1 MTQIYLPIISTNM
14 WPPELMK
21 TAFVYM
27 QQTILQC
34 AAFCLGLLLLFASQG
49 LRAEEGRL
57 PAINPKLVKM
67 SIVEPERDSGYTVG
81 DLLTR
86 TVTLEIKKPYK
97 LLDTSLPI
105 VGYEKRYQGQVTGIE
120 LRDIKKTE
128 EDRKD
133 RTVHTITLTYQVFTR
148 NVVAKPA
155 ALSPEFVKI
164 QNGKDIYE
172 LRIPSW
178 NFRIS
183 PIAVFG
189 EVKLETDM
197 SPFRGPLLKHYGQE
211 KILLKTALVIL
222 VLAALGLLY
231 ILGMHAWLP
240 RMGGPFARAY
250 RDLRKL
256 RKLPASDETLKL
268 GLARVHQAFNLSLG
282 ASVFSDSVDQFLQQ
296 KPAFSVMR
304 RDINRF
310 FDLSRHAFFVRADA
324 QSMEED
330 PHAWLLQFTRHC
342 RDCERG
348 LRPEK
353 RA

>member
-1 MTQIYLPIISTNM
+1 MTQTCLPIISTNM
-14 WPPELMK
+14 WPPDPMK
-21 TAFVYM
+21 TALAFM
-27 QQTILQC
+27 RQPFLQC
-34 AAFCLGLLLLFASQG
+34 AALSLGLLLFTSQA
-49 LRAEEGRL
+49 LKAEEGRL
-57 PAINPKLVKM
+57 PAINPKLVKL
-67 SIVEPERDSGYTVG
+67 SVIDPERDSGYTVG

-86 TVTLEIKKPYK
+86 IVTLEIKKPYK

-105 VGYEKRYQGQVTGIE
+105 IGYEKRYQGQVIGIE

-128 EDRKD
+128 DDRKD
-133 RTVHTITLTYQVFTR
+133 STVYTIDLTYQVFTR

-155 ALSPEFVKI
+155 SLPPEFVKI
-164 QNGKDIYE
+164 QGGKGIYE

-197 SPFRGPLLKHYGQE
+197 SPFRGPLLKQYDQE
-211 KILLKTALVIL
+211 EIILKTAVVIL

-231 ILGMHAWLP
+231 ILGVHAWLP

-256 RKLPASDETLKL
+256 RRLPASDETLKL
-268 GLARVHQAFNLSLG
+268 GLSRVHQAFNLSLG
-282 ASVFSDSVDQFLQQ
+282 GSVFSDSVDQFLQQ
-296 KPAFSVMR
+296 KPVFATIR
-304 RDINRF
+304 QDIDQF
-310 FDLSRHAFFVRADA
+310 FDLSRRVFFEQVDA
-324 QSMEED
+324 QPIGEEQ
-330 PHAWLLQFTRHC
+330 HEWLRQFTRHC